1 VRQERHLLIG
11 YARTSTIE
19 QVNGLDAQIDQLNAL
34 GCEKIFSEQVSS
46 ISKRP
51 ELMKSVDFCREGDI
65 FVATKLDR
73 LARSVQDV
81 WKLVEDLDRKDVHLR
96 GLDIGID
103 TSAPTGRL
111 ILTVLGGISQF
122 EREIM
127 LERQREGIARAKTAE
142 KYKGRKP
149 TAKQKTR
156 DVLVL
161 RQEGLGATEIAREVG
176 IGRASVYRI
185 LSAHRQEFR
194 SGNLNMLSTVP

>member
-1 VRQERHLLIG
+1 MSHVRQERILLIG

-19 QVNGLDAQIDQLNAL
+19 QVNGLDAQIDQLKSL

-46 ISKRP
+46 VSKRP
-51 ELMKSVDFCREGDI
+51 ELVKSVDFCREGDI

-73 LARSVQDV
+73 LARSVQDL
-81 WKLVEDLDRKDVHLR
+81 WKLVDTLDRKAVHLKI
-96 GLDIGID
+96 LDIGID

-127 LERQREGIARAKTAE
+127 LERQREGIARAKVAG

-149 TAKQKTR
+149 TAQQKTR
-156 DVLVL
+156 DVLAL
-161 RQEGLGATEIAREVG
+161 KQDGLGATEIAKVVG

-185 LSAHRQEFR
+185 LN
-194 SGNLNMLSTVP
+194 GNEPSSSTV

>member
-1 VRQERHLLIG
+1 MSHVRQERILLIG

-19 QVNGLDAQIDQLNAL
+19 QVNGLDAQIDQLKSL

-46 ISKRP
+46 VSKRP

-73 LARSVQDV
+73 LARSVQDL
-81 WKLVEDLDRKDVHLR
+81 WKLVDTLDRKAVHLKI
-96 GLDIGID
+96 LDIGID

-127 LERQREGIARAKTAE
+127 LERQREGIARAKVAG

-149 TAKQKTR
+149 TAQQKTR
-156 DVLVL
+156 DVLAL
-161 RQEGLGATEIAREVG
+161 KQDGLGATEIAKVVG

-185 LSAHRQEFR
+185 LN
-194 SGNLNMLSTVP
+194 GNEPSSSTV

>member
-1 VRQERHLLIG
+1 MSHVRQERILLIG

-19 QVNGLDAQIDQLNAL
+19 QVNGLDAQIDQLNSL

-46 ISKRP
+46 VSKRP
-51 ELMKSVDFCREGDI
+51 ELMKSVDFCREGDV

-73 LARSVQDV
+73 LARSVQDL
-81 WKLVEDLDRKDVHLR
+81 WHLVETLDCKDVHLR
-96 GLDIGID
+96 ILDIGID

-127 LERQREGIARAKTAE
+127 LERQREGIARAKAAG

-149 TAKQKTR
+149 TAQQKAR
-156 DVLVL
+156 DVIALK
-161 RQEGLGATEIAREVG
+161 QDGLGATEISKVVG

-185 LSAHRQEFR
+185 LNA
-194 SGNLNMLSTVP
+194 NLPSSSTV

>member
-1 VRQERHLLIG
+1 MSHVRQERILLIG

-19 QVNGLDAQIDQLNAL
+19 QVNGLDAQIDQLKSL

-46 ISKRP
+46 VSKRP
-51 ELMKSVDFCREGDI
+51 ELMKSVDFCREGDV

-73 LARSVQDV
+73 LARSVQDL
-81 WKLVEDLDRKDVHLR
+81 WHLVETLDCKDVHLR
-96 GLDIGID
+96 ILDIGID

-127 LERQREGIARAKTAE
+127 LERQREGIARAKAAG
-142 KYKGRKP
+142 KLKGRKP
-149 TAKQKTR
+149 TAQQKAR
-156 DVLVL
+156 DVIALK
-161 RQEGLGATEIAREVG
+161 QDGLGATEISKVVG

-185 LSAHRQEFR
+185 LNA
-194 SGNLNMLSTVP
+194 NLPSSSTV

>member
-1 VRQERHLLIG
+1 MSHVRQERILLIG

-19 QVNGLDAQIDQLNAL
+19 QVNGLDAQIDQLNSL

-46 ISKRP
+46 VSKRP

-73 LARSVQDV
+73 LARSVQDL
-81 WKLVEDLDRKDVHLR
+81 WKLVDTLDRKQVHLR
-96 GLDIGID
+96 ILDIGID

-127 LERQREGIARAKTAE
+127 LERQREGIARAKVAG

-149 TAKQKTR
+149 TAQQKTR
-156 DVLVL
+156 DVLAL
-161 RQEGLGATEIAREVG
+161 KQEGLGATEISKVVG

-185 LSAHRQEFR
+185 LNANQPS
-194 SGNLNMLSTVP
+194 SSTVCT

>member
-1 VRQERHLLIG
+1 MLIG

-19 QVNGLDAQIDQLNAL
+19 QVNGLDAQIDQLKSL

-46 ISKRP
+46 VSKRP

-73 LARSVQDV
+73 LARSVQDL
-81 WKLVEDLDRKDVHLR
+81 WKLVDTLDRKAVHLKI
-96 GLDIGID
+96 LDIGID

-127 LERQREGIARAKTAE
+127 LERQREGIARAKAAG

-149 TAKQKTR
+149 TAQQKTR
-156 DVLVL
+156 DVLAL
-161 RQEGLGATEIAREVG
+161 KQEGLGATEIAKVVG

-185 LSAHRQEFR
+185 LN
-194 SGNLNMLSTVP
+194 GNVPSSSTV

>member
-1 VRQERHLLIG
+1 MLIG

-19 QVNGLDAQIDQLNAL
+19 QVNGLDAQIDQLNSL

-46 ISKRP
+46 VSKRP

-73 LARSVQDV
+73 LARSVQDL
-81 WKLVEDLDRKDVHLR
+81 WKLVDTLDRKSVHLKI
-96 GLDIGID
+96 LDIGID

-127 LERQREGIARAKTAE
+127 LERQREGIARAKAAG

-149 TAKQKTR
+149 TAQQKTR
-156 DVLVL
+156 DVLAL
-161 RQEGLGATEIAREVG
+161 KQEGLGATEIASQHLAPAAIIRPSPSP
-176 IGRASVYRI
+176 ISRTAQPQLAMPKSRPNI
-185 LSAHRQEFR
+185 F
-194 SGNLNMLSTVP
+194 

>member
-1 VRQERHLLIG
+1 MSHVRQERILLIG

-19 QVNGLDAQIDQLNAL
+19 QVNGLDAQIDQLNSL

-46 ISKRP
+46 VSKRP

-73 LARSVQDV
+73 LARSVQDL
-81 WKLVEDLDRKDVHLR
+81 WKLVDTLDRKSVHLKI
-96 GLDIGID
+96 LDIGID

-127 LERQREGIARAKTAE
+127 LERQREGIARAKVAG

-149 TAKQKTR
+149 TAQQKTR
-156 DVLVL
+156 DVLAL
-161 RQEGLGATEIAREVG
+161 KQDGLGATEIAKVVG

-185 LSAHRQEFR
+185 LN
-194 SGNLNMLSTVP
+194 GNEPSSSTV

>member
-1 VRQERHLLIG
+1 LANLLIG

-19 QVNGLDAQIDQLNAL
+19 QVNGLDAQVEQLTAL

-73 LARSVQDV
+73 LARSVQDL
-81 WKLVEDLDRKDVHLR
+81 WKLVETLDAKDVHLR
-96 GLDIGID
+96 ILDIGID

-127 LERQREGIARAKTAE
+127 LERQREGIARAKAAG

-149 TAKQKTR
+149 TAQSR
-156 DVLVL
+156 YQEVLAL
-161 RQEGLGATEIAREVG
+161 KQEGKGATEIAKVVG
-176 IGRASVYRI
+176 ISRASVYRI
-185 LSAHRQEFR
+185 LNAS
-194 SGNLNMLSTVP
+194 

>member
-1 VRQERHLLIG
+1 MSHVRQERILLIG

-19 QVNGLDAQIDQLNAL
+19 QVNGLDAQIDQLKSL

-46 ISKRP
+46 VSKRP
-51 ELMKSVDFCREGDI
+51 ELVKSVDFCREGDI

-73 LARSVQDV
+73 LARSVQDL
-81 WKLVEDLDRKDVHLR
+81 WKLVDTLDRKSVHLKI
-96 GLDIGID
+96 LDIGID

-127 LERQREGIARAKTAE
+127 LERQREGIARAKVAG

-149 TAKQKTR
+149 TAQQKTR
-156 DVLVL
+156 DVLAL
-161 RQEGLGATEIAREVG
+161 KQDGLGATEIAKVVG

-185 LSAHRQEFR
+185 LN
-194 SGNLNMLSTVP
+194 GNEPSSSTV

>member
-1 VRQERHLLIG
+1 MSHVRQERILLIG

-19 QVNGLDAQIDQLNAL
+19 QVNGLDAQIDQLNSL

-46 ISKRP
+46 VSKRP
-51 ELMKSVDFCREGDI
+51 ELMKSVDFCREGDV

-73 LARSVQDV
+73 LARSVQDL
-81 WKLVEDLDRKDVHLR
+81 WHLVETLDCKDVHLR
-96 GLDIGID
+96 ILDIGID

-127 LERQREGIARAKTAE
+127 LERQREGIARAKAAG
-142 KYKGRKP
+142 KLKGRKP
-149 TAKQKTR
+149 TAQQKAR
-156 DVLVL
+156 DVIALK
-161 RQEGLGATEIAREVG
+161 QDGLGATEISKVVG

-185 LSAHRQEFR
+185 LNA
-194 SGNLNMLSTVP
+194 NLPSSSTV

>member
-1 VRQERHLLIG
+1 MSHVRQERILLIG

-19 QVNGLDAQIDQLNAL
+19 QVNGLDAQIDQLKSL

-46 ISKRP
+46 VSKRP
-51 ELMKSVDFCREGDI
+51 ELMKSVDFCREGDV

-73 LARSVQDV
+73 LARSVQDL
-81 WKLVEDLDRKDVHLR
+81 WHLVETLDCKDVHLR
-96 GLDIGID
+96 ILDIGID

-127 LERQREGIARAKTAE
+127 LERQREGIARAKAAG
-142 KYKGRKP
+142 KLKGRKP
-149 TAKQKTR
+149 TAQQKTR
-156 DVLVL
+156 DVLAL
-161 RQEGLGATEIAREVG
+161 KQDGLGATEIAKVVG

-185 LSAHRQEFR
+185 LN
-194 SGNLNMLSTVP
+194 GNEPSSSTV